1 MIDLF
6 QDCMNKAK
14 AAGAAKDWP
23 VAERWYGE
31 AVRLQ
36 PTSSAAQRGLGIA
49 FVSQRKLE
57 GAETAWRAV
66 MKLEPRAADSHY
78 MLGSIM
84 MVQRQLAEAEALLT
98 RALELNPN
106 LAPAAFELGRIAY
119 AQENVGRAAQFFQR
133 AIAINPLHVNAI
145 ASLMQT
151 LVDLQLTPDA
161 ITLGKESL
169 ARLQAQTA
177 LPPVSYNI
185 VHSLLAQAYRYAN
198 DLPAAAACYRAI
210 LATDPADK
218 VAAHLLA
225 AAEGDVSQDF
235 AKDFA
240 KASFEALAEG
250 FDHRLVDQLKYRA
263 PGVLAQVLWEIRADK
278 DGFAAVLDLGCGTG
292 LIGAALGLHFAIRKL
307 VGVDLSPNML
317 REAEKRG
324 LYGELICDDV
334 VSAMYKRDDRF
345 DLIMAADVLVYVGA
359 LEKTFEQASRVLNAG
374 GMFVFTVEASATA
387 DLELESTGHYRH
399 GKAYIARL
407 AEAQG
412 FEIARLT
419 EDVIR
424 TELNRDIAGLYVY
437 LTKSN

>member
-1 MIDLF
+1 MS
-6 QDCMNKAK
+6 KAK
-14 AAGAAKDWP
+14 TAGAAKAWP

-36 PTSSAAQRGLGIA
+36 PTSIAAQRGLGMA
-49 FVSQRKLE
+49 LVSQRKLD
-57 GAETAWRAV
+57 GAEMAWRAAV
-66 MKLEPRAADSHY
+66 TLEPSAADSHY

-84 MVQRQLAEAEALLT
+84 MAKRSLGEAEALLT

-119 AQENVGRAAQFFQR
+119 AQENVGLAAQFFQR
-133 AIAINPLHVNAI
+133 AIAVNPLHINAI

-151 LVDLQLTPDA
+151 LVDMQLTPDA
-161 ITLGKESL
+161 MTLGEESL
-169 ARLQAQTA
+169 VRLQAQA
-177 LPPVSYNI
+177 LPPASYNI
-185 VHSLLAQAYRYAN
+185 VRSLLAQAYRYAN
-198 DLPAAAACYRAI
+198 NLPAAAACYRAI
-210 LATDPADK
+210 LATDPADN
-218 VAAHLLA
+218 VTAHLLA

-235 AKDFA
+235 AGDFA
-240 KASFEALAEG
+240 KASFDALAEG

-263 PGVLAQVLWEIRADK
+263 PGVLAAALWELRADK

-292 LIGAALGLHFAIRKL
+292 LIGAALVQHFAIQNL

-324 LYGELICDDV
+324 LYGALICDDV
-334 VSAMYKRDDRF
+334 VSAMSKRDDRF

-359 LEKTFEQASRVLNAG
+359 LEKIFAQVSRRLNAG

-424 TELNRDIAGLYVY
+424 TELNQDIAGLYVY
-437 LTKSN
+437 LTKQS